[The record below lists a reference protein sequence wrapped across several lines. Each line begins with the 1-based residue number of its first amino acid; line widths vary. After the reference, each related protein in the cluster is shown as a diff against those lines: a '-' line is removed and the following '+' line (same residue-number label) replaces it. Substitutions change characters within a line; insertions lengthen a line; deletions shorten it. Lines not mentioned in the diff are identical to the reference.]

1 MSTITVSGS
10 AGSGA
15 LEIARRVAEGLNL
28 DYVDREILAEA
39 ARTLGVTVAAV
50 EHRDETAPPPTM
62 MGRLASLFEKFLE
75 RSAVAGAADPLM
87 GTGGLEVLMA
97 TSYGEAAALP
107 ERGAHELS
115 DASYKE
121 AITSI
126 IGDLAARGNFLIV
139 GRGGQAI
146 LRDRPDCIHIL
157 VTAPLEW
164 RVRRVMQRD
173 GVDEEEAKH
182 RVHEGDK
189 GRADYHH
196 KYFKVDPN
204 DPHLYDITLNTGLL
218 PIDEAVGLTRAFYLH
233 RFPKQG

>member
-1 MSTITVSGS
+1 MSVITVSGS
-10 AGSGA
+10 TGSGA
-15 LEIARRVAEGLNL
+15 LEIARRVAEGLSL

-50 EHRDETAPPPTM
+50 ENRDETAPPPTM
-62 MGRLASLFEKFLE
+62 MERLASLFEKFLE

-107 ERGAHELS
+107 ERGAHELN
-115 DASYKE
+115 DARYKE
-121 AITSI
+121 AITAI
-126 IGDLAARGNFLIV
+126 ISEVAARGGVLIV
-139 GRGGQAI
+139 GRGSQAI
-146 LRDRPDCIHIL
+146 LKGRADCIHFL

-173 GVDEEEAKH
+173 AVGEEEARH

-189 GRADYHH
+189 GRVDYHH

-204 DPHLYDITLNTGLL
+204 DPYMYDITLNTGRL
-218 PIDEAVGLTRAFYLH
+218 PIDDAVGLTTALYLH
-233 RFPKQG
+233 RFPKRE

>member
-1 MSTITVSGS
+1 MSVITISGS
-10 AGSGA
+10 TGSGA
-15 LEIARRVAEGLNL
+15 LEIARRTADELGL

-50 EHRDETAPPPTM
+50 EHRDETAPPPTVM
-62 MGRLASLFEKFLE
+62 ERLGSVFEKFLE

-97 TSYGEAAALP
+97 PSYGEAAALP
-107 ERGAHELS
+107 ERATHELT
-115 DASYKE
+115 DARYKD

-126 IGDLAARGNFLIV
+126 ITGVAARGKVLIV
-139 GRGGQAI
+139 GRGSQAI
-146 LRDRPDCIHIL
+146 LQDCAGCLHVL

-164 RVRRVMQRD
+164 RVRRIMQRD
-173 GVDEEEAKH
+173 MLNEEEARR

-204 DPHLYDITLNTGLL
+204 DPHLYDVVLNSGRL
-218 PIDEAVGLTRAFYLH
+218 PIDEAVGLLAALYRQ
-233 RFPKQG
+233 RSSK